1 MSEIGTIL
9 AGMRRELEGMSRSLA
24 QLKKTHVAALSEEWI
39 TKSQTMAL
47 LRISS
52 RKLEYLK
59 SSGRLPYSKVQG
71 MIYIKVADVEQLLQ
85 QNYVHPLLTPKNH
98 SNE

>member
-1 MSEIGTIL
+1 MSDLGPIL

-24 QLKKTHVAALSEEWI
+24 QMNKTHVAALSEEWI

-71 MIYIKVADVEQLLQ
+71 MIYIKVSDVEQLLQ
-85 QNYVHPLLTPKNH
+85 QNYVNPLLPSKNH